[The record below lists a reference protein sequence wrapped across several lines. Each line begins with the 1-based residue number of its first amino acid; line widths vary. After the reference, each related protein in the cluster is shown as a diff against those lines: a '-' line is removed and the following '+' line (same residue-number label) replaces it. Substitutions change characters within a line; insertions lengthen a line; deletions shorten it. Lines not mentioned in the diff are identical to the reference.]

1 MAFYDVLKKRG
12 VSVTMRR
19 EFGGDIAAAC
29 GQLSSLHSAECE
41 KNC

>member
-19 EFGGDIAAAC
+19 EFGGDIAGGVRSVEFAA
-29 GQLSSLHSAECE
+29 LR
-41 KNC
+41 